1 MRSIENGISPQES
14 FFVEVLE
21 VSEGTSFEEALTN
34 KADGSFDSPFF
45 VRAAR
50 GTGLRLKVV
59 VSREIEQLRVETNSV
74 GQPFDYGRLEIVVQ
88 QDSRTSSQF
97 VQRANMTRNK
107 VLKGLVEEELEVQR
121 PGIGKREHEAAQS
134 PRRPSDAHK
143 SEVTPVH
150 LPLLAGEHLHAD
162 VDFGG
167 ARSQAADEP
176 PKLSNASRITTPADH
191 VEEPS
196 SSKTGVFFERLPE
209 KLFVGLSLG
218 SPGLARAGAL

>member
-1 MRSIENGISPQES
+1 MLGQGQKLGFLLVEDIEHSLRLELRVRSIKNGISPPES

-34 KADGSFDSPFF
+34 KADGSFDSLFF

-59 VSREIEQLRVETNSV
+59 VSRELEQLRVETNSV

-107 VLKGLVEEELEVQR
+107 VLKGF
-121 PGIGKREHEAAQS
+121 G
-134 PRRPSDAHK
+134 RRR
-143 SEVTPVH
+143 TQ
-150 LPLLAGEHLHAD
+150 G
-162 VDFGG
+162 
-167 ARSQAADEP
+167 
-176 PKLSNASRITTPADH
+176 TTPWNRKA
-191 VEEPS
+191 
-196 SSKTGVFFERLPE
+196 
-209 KLFVGLSLG
+209 
-218 SPGLARAGAL
+218 